1 LTTINKSF
9 GMLTA
14 CLLGVAFMYLV
25 VLALF
30 IMTGNV
36 I

>member
-1 LTTINKSF
+1 
-9 GMLTA
+9 MLIA

-25 VLALF
+25 ILALF